1 MLKHFVKAAPLELG
15 GIVESDKL
23 VMEGLGGGRGSG
35 KCGMPGSVW
44 LVYCQHTCGG
54 VCEIGARP
62 TGVVTQELV
71 TSIHASCFLVEHGL
85 GFGNSSL
92 SL

>member
-1 MLKHFVKAAPLELG
+1 MVAEVRGNVGCQAQC
-15 GIVESDKL
+15 
-23 VMEGLGGGRGSG
+23 GLSTV
-35 KCGMPGSVW
+35 S
-44 LVYCQHTCGG
+44 TCGG

-71 TSIHASCFLVEHGL
+71 TSIHASCFLAEHGL